1 MPRVGGVAPRSR
13 QFSEGKSEALSS
25 IRDRAREVPA
35 EADHHGICVTAD
47 EIAHVRADHS
57 ATPSNTCGIR
67 TRVYSPPRASCVTI
81 AINASLSQRSG
92 PRDLNSP
99 PVQIT
104 ARKHLQAHP
113 RIPWH

>member
-67 TRVYSPPRASCVTI
+67 TRVPVTNHVFASKVTGFAMLGPLKRGRDSNTQLI
-81 AINASLSQRSG
+81 ALVAAS
-92 PRDLNSP
+92 
-99 PVQIT
+99 
-104 ARKHLQAHP
+104 
-113 RIPWH
+113 